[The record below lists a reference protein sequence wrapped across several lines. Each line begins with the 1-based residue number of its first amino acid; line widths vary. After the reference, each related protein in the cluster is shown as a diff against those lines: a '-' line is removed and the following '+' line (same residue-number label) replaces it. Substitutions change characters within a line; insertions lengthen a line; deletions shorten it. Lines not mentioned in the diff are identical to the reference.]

1 MGSGDKGT
9 PRWFRNFL
17 PLSGELFARCLED
30 AGRLIPFA
38 PTGQLDRRSSGRV
51 QKGCNLIAERMQKE
65 RNQDADRVQKH
76 RRKAGVSV
84 IQSHCISVKSGAFTD
99 EQNTP
104 RSTPALRPSFPQTLP
119 AHLNT
124 LLRCF

>member
-51 QKGCNLIAERMQKE
+51 QKGCNLTAERMQTGCKKS
-65 RNQDADRVQKH
+65 AIRVQIGCKNTGA
-76 RRKAGVSV
+76 RPVSV
-84 IQSHCISVKSGAFTD
+84 
-99 EQNTP
+99 
-104 RSTPALRPSFPQTLP
+104 
-119 AHLNT
+119 
-124 LLRCF
+124 

>member
-1 MGSGDKGT
+1 M
-9 PRWFRNFL
+9 
-17 PLSGELFARCLED
+17 
-30 AGRLIPFA
+30 
-38 PTGQLDRRSSGRV
+38 QLDCR
-51 QKGCNLIAERMQKE
+51 KDANRMQKE
-65 RNQDADRVQKH
+65 CNQGADRVQKH

-84 IQSHCISVKSGAFTD
+84 IQSHCMSVKSGAFTD
-99 EQNTP
+99 EQTTP